1 MSLVNTLTQ
10 SLRTK
15 YPSGLDKNEDRLS
28 QYGAY
33 EIFKMDTVSPD
44 AIITPD
50 VITTAKMS
58 MGNTLTIPVIDSD
71 TVSITNTRTCT
82 IPDYENTSNLV
93 TVTFVTYQFGFTM
106 VPSQYMNNDIGYQ
119 ADYDNKLKKYL
130 KQFASDL
137 DTAAVAKL
145 EADKTAVM
153 NSAFVGAGQ
162 KYGALVGDAIQVTD
176 AQKGLFFNDATSIM
190 AEDDFEGTYNV
201 IGSQPL
207 RSVVAEYANQGAG
220 NGTNTMFQFG
230 DYSFG
235 YTNRIAAGAG
245 NVASAYVM
253 PKGTVAT
260 FNRNEPDAIAG
271 STVDS
276 GEFWEEVQM
285 PIVNLTMGA
294 HYIKNCAD
302 NSALV
307 GAGSSHL
314 TASLKEGFIF
324 STDVAFIT
332 AYNSDPVTE
341 AGPIHKVEI
350 SAT

>member
-1 MSLVNTLTQ
+1 
-10 SLRTK
+10 
-15 YPSGLDKNEDRLS
+15 
-28 QYGAY
+28 
-33 EIFKMDTVSPD
+33 
-44 AIITPD
+44 
-50 VITTAKMS
+50 